1 VKTTDRRSSM
11 DLGKLADE
19 AKKLVDDRGG
29 MDSLKE
35 DAEELKDI
43 ATGKGSLVDKAKEA
57 AEAVKDPGAEGPGK

>member
-1 VKTTDRRSSM
+1 M

-29 MDSLKE
+29 IDSLEK

-57 AEAVKDPGAEGPGK
+57 AEAVKDPGAPGE

>member
-1 VKTTDRRSSM
+1 M

-29 MDSLKE
+29 IDSLKK

-57 AEAVKDPGAEGPGK
+57 AEAVKDPGAPGE

>member
-1 VKTTDRRSSM
+1 M

-43 ATGKGSLVDKAKEA
+43 ATSKESLVDKAKEA
-57 AEAVKDPGAEGPGK
+57 AEAVKDPGSPGE

>member
-1 VKTTDRRSSM
+1 M

-19 AKKLVDDRGG
+19 AKKLVDERGG

-43 ATGKGSLVDKAKEA
+43 ATGDESLVDKAKEA
-57 AEAVKDPGAEGPGK
+57 AEAVKDPGAPGN